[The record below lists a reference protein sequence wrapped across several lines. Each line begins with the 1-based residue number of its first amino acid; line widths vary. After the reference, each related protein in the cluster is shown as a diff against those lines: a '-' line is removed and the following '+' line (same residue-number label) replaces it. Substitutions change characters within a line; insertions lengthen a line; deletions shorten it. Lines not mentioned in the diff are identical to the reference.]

1 MRVTLVLVSDAF
13 EFDPAAAD
21 RAVGRLTA
29 VLDLIDQR
37 RAQVE
42 ELQHVT
48 RPGAAPPTQ
57 AFHVLLGRSMARL
70 REQHEAFR
78 RQVEAQIEELR
89 TAKTHYTA
97 ADSEHALDLGRL
109 G

>member
-1 MRVTLVLVSDAF
+1 VSDAF

-21 RAVGRLTA
+21 RAVARLTV
-29 VLDLIDQR
+29 VLDLMDQR
-37 RAQVE
+37 QAQVE

-70 REQHEAFR
+70 REQHEEFR
-78 RQVEAQIEELR
+78 RQVETRIEELR
-89 TAKTHYTA
+89 QARNTYTA
-97 ADSEHALDLGRL
+97 MDREHALDLGRL